1 MTRLALVAG
10 AHGFIGR
17 HVCRALA
24 EQGFAVRA
32 LGHGAWSGAD
42 ATHWGVASWLDA
54 DITFDSLA
62 ALTRGETL
70 DAVVH
75 CAGSGSVSYSFSA
88 PFDDFQRS
96 VSSVATLLEFV
107 RSDHIG
113 KPRIVITSSAAVYG
127 DQGDVDLDE
136 SSVCSPISPYGFNKR
151 AAEDLCRS
159 YSTFFGLEISIVRL
173 FSVYGDGLRK
183 QLLWDAVNKF
193 SSGNPAFF
201 GTGGELRDWIHVEDA
216 AALLCAAAQAA
227 QRPLELYNGGHDKAT
242 TCEVLT
248 LLGEC
253 FDGTPQPIFTGH
265 VHTGNPQR
273 MTADSGYAQRQ
284 LGWQPQVPLS
294 AGLRRY
300 VDWFKSRQQP

>member
-1 MTRLALVAG
+1 MGRLALVAG
-10 AHGFIGR
+10 AYGFIGR

-24 EQGFAVRA
+24 EQGIAVRA
-32 LGHGAWSGAD
+32 LGHGAWSAAD
-42 ATHWGVASWLDA
+42 AADWGVSRWLDA

-70 DAVVH
+70 DAVIH
-75 CAGSGSVSYSFSA
+75 CAGSGSVSYSYGA

-107 RSDHIG
+107 RGARIG

-127 DQGDVDLDE
+127 DQGDVDLGE

-173 FSVYGDGLRK
+173 FSVYGNGLRK

-201 GTGGELRDWIHVEDA
+201 GTGRELRDWIHVEDA
-216 AALLCAAAQAA
+216 AALLCSAAQAA
-227 QRPLELYNGGHDKAT
+227 QGSLEIYNGGHDKAT
-242 TCEVLT
+242 TCEVLA
-248 LLGEC
+248 LLSQYFEGA
-253 FDGTPQPIFTGH
+253 PQPIFTGE

-273 MTADSGYAQRQ
+273 MTADSGYARQQ
-284 LGWQPQVPLS
+284 LGWQAQVPLA

-300 VDWFKSRQQP
+300 VDWFKSAQQP

>member
-1 MTRLALVAG
+1 MGRIALVAG

-24 EQGFAVRA
+24 EQGTTVRA
-32 LGHGAWSGAD
+32 LGHGAWSDAD
-42 ATHWGVASWLDA
+42 AVNWGVSRWLDE

-62 ALTRGETL
+62 AVTHGDML
-70 DAVVH
+70 DAVIH
-75 CAGSGSVSYSFSA
+75 CAGGGSVSYSYDA
-88 PFDDFQRS
+88 PFDDFQRT

-107 RSDHIG
+107 RTARIG

-127 DQGDVDLDE
+127 DQGDVDLGE

-193 SSGNPAFF
+193 SRGNPAFF
-201 GTGGELRDWIHVEDA
+201 GTGRELRDWIHVEDA

-227 QRPLELYNGGHDKAT
+227 QGPLETYNGGHDKAT
-242 TCEVLT
+242 TCEVLA

-253 FDGTPQPIFTGH
+253 FDGAPQPIFTGEI
-265 VHTGNPQR
+265 HTGNPQR
-273 MTADSGYAQRQ
+273 MTADSGYARRQ
-284 LGWQPQVPLS
+284 LGWQPQVSLL
-294 AGLRRY
+294 AGLHRY
-300 VDWFKSRQQP
+300 VDWFKSAEQP

>member
-1 MTRLALVAG
+1 MGKLALVAG

-17 HVCRALA
+17 HVCRILA
-24 EQGFAVRA
+24 EQGVTVRA
-32 LGHGAWSGAD
+32 LGHGAWEEAD
-42 ATHWGVASWLDA
+42 AARWGVSRWLEA

-62 ALTRGETL
+62 AVASGDTL
-70 DAVVH
+70 DAVIH
-75 CAGSGSVSYSFSA
+75 CAGGGSVSYSYGA

-107 RSDHIG
+107 RSARVG
-113 KPRIVITSSAAVYG
+113 KPRVVITSSAAVYG
-127 DQGDVDLDE
+127 DHGDEDLDE
-136 SSVCSPISPYGFNKR
+136 SNACSPISPYGFNKR

-183 QLLWDAVNKF
+183 QLLWDAMNKL
-193 SSGNPAFF
+193 STGNQAFF
-201 GTGGELRDWIHVEDA
+201 GTGRELRDWIHVEDA
-216 AALLCAAAQAA
+216 AALLCAAAQAE
-227 QRPLELYNGGHDKAT
+227 QGSLEIYNGGHDKAT

-248 LLGEC
+248 LLSEC
-253 FDGTPQPIFTGH
+253 FEGMPQPIFTGE

-273 MTADSGYAQRQ
+273 MTADSGYARRQ
-284 LGWQPQVPLS
+284 LGWHPQVPLS

-300 VDWFKSRQQP
+300 VDWFKFARQP